1 MDIRI
6 FKKKDGGFV
15 QLIDKEDMG
24 EWPIELP
31 LLFIEYIRT
40 KQLGS
45 YGDAKKEV
53 EQYLDE
59 IMSDVAIPR
68 LVSVLEGDDNEKIIM
83 ALSRIEEISRKD
95 IDMAKPIK
103 KYLNNLLKK
112 NNKQIVKL
120 AQAISKN
127 FTNAERKKELAQKR
141 KNMREKEKLFLEGKI
156 SGEEYAKA
164 RKEYL
169 TLKE

>member
-1 MDIRI
+1 MRI
-6 FKKKDGGFV
+6 FKKKDGGIV
-15 QLIDKEDMG
+15 QLIDKEDMK

-40 KQLGS
+40 KQLDS
-45 YGDAKKEV
+45 YGSAKKDV
-53 EQYLDE
+53 EIYLDE
-59 IMSDVAIPR
+59 IMTDVAIPG
-68 LVSVLEGDDNEKIIM
+68 LVNVLEGDDSEKIIL
-83 ALSRIEEISRKD
+83 ALTRIEEISKKD
-95 IDMAKPIK
+95 VEMAKPIK
-103 KYLNNLLKK
+103 KYLNYLLEK
-112 NNKQIVKL
+112 NDKQIVNL

-141 KNMREKEKLFLEGKI
+141 KNMREKENLFLEGKI

>member
-15 QLIDKEDMG
+15 QLIDKEDMA

-53 EQYLDE
+53 ENYLDE
-59 IMSDVAIPR
+59 ILSDVAIPR

-95 IDMAKPIK
+95 IDMVKPIK

-141 KNMREKEKLFLEGKI
+141 KIMREKEKLFLEGKI